1 MADEVERRTGDAD
14 ATVRPTTADGT
25 ARRLRVGPRNL
36 ITDVPGI
43 LVGNAHDE
51 HVKSG
56 TTVLTMRR
64 PFGASVAVSGG
75 APGTRETDCLAPEQ
89 LVQQID
95 ALVLSGGSAFG
106 LDAASA
112 VANELRRAD
121 RGFPVGPVR
130 VPIVPAAIL
139 FDLLNGGHTD
149 WVDNL
154 YYALGRE
161 AFGAVSEAF
170 DLGTAGAGF
179 GATTADLKGG
189 LGSASFVLP
198 GGATVGALVAAN
210 PHGSAVASAEGH
222 FHAAPFEAGSEF
234 GGLGSAPVL
243 DPLALGRNEKLAAWQ
258 RLHGGTRDVGSPEL
272 APAGGGSAERGPTDG
287 GPADP
292 CGPRARRDD
301 DDPSMPPGANT
312 TIAIVATDAALDKA
326 QLKRLAVAAQDG
338 MARAIAPSHTPLD
351 GDLVFALSSGE
362 RALADPVGEAMTL
375 GHVASLCLA
384 RAIARGVWAA
394 AARPGD
400 TLPSW
405 HERFGRG

>member
-210 PHGSAVASAEGH
+210 PHGSAIVDDSGC
-222 FHAAPFEAGSEF
+222 FLAAPHEVGDEF
-234 GGLGSAPVL
+234 GGRGVAPAF
-243 DPLALGRNEKLAAWQ
+243 DPLALGRNEKLAAWE
-258 RLHGGTRDVGSPEL
+258 RLHGAAAGASDDGT
-272 APAGGGSAERGPTDG
+272 APHL
-287 GPADP
+287 
-292 CGPRARRDD
+292 
-301 DDPSMPPGANT
+301 NT
-312 TIAIVATDAALDKA
+312 TIAIVATDAALDKP

-338 MARAIAPSHTPLD
+338 MARALAPAHTPFD
-351 GDLVFALSSGE
+351 GDLVFAVSTGD
-362 RALADPVGEAMTL
+362 RPLAHPAGDPMTL

-384 RAIARGVWAA
+384 RAIARGVYAA
-394 AARPGD
+394 SGAPGD

-405 HERFGRG
+405 SGRFGRAG